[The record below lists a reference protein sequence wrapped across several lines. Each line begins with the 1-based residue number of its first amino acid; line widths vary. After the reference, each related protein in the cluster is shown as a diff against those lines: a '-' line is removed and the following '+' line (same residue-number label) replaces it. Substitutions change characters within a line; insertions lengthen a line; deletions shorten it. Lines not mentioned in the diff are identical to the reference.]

1 MRAHFV
7 NDPQFIHSDDPAK
20 VEHAALHARIAE
32 LEANHAAARDA
43 VAVLEAKVAELT
55 APPVAATEASLA
67 VAPPEAPTE
76 APIVG

>member
-7 NDPQFIHSDDPAK
+7 NDPQFLHSDDPAK

-32 LEANHAAARDA
+32 LEA
-43 VAVLEAKVAELT
+43 KVAEMSVPSFPE
-55 APPVAATEASLA
+55 APPAD
-67 VAPPEAPTE
+67 APPEAPAE